1 MNDYA
6 YDYDIT
12 IERVELQTAFRVVLI
27 YLMAIIVAA

>member
-12 IERVELQTAFRVVLI
+12 IGVELQTAFRVVLI